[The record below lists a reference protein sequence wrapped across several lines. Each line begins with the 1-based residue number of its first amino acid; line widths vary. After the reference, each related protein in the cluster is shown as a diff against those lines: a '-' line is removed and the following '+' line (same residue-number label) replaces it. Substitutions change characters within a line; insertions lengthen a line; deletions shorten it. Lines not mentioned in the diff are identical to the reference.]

1 MQVKMVLQK
10 LEQENVKI
18 ALIGASND
26 KSKFGNRIY
35 RDLKSK
41 GYNVTPINPK
51 DKEIEGDRAYSS
63 IQMMEE
69 LPDIVNFVV
78 PPPIA
83 MKVAQ
88 NAVEVGVEYLWF
100 QPGSESVELEKWLK
114 EIDGIKYLINAC
126 IMVETR

>member
-1 MQVKMVLQK
+1 MVLQK

-18 ALIGASND
+18 ALVGASND

-35 RDLKSK
+35 RDLRSK
-41 GYNVTPINPK
+41 GYNVIPINPK
-51 DKEIEGDRAYSS
+51 DENIEGDKAYTS

-88 NAVEVGVEYLWF
+88 NAVELGIEYLWF
-100 QPGSESVELEKWLK
+100 QPGSESDEIEYWLK
-114 EIDGIKYLINAC
+114 NTDGIKYLINAC

>member
-1 MQVKMVLQK
+1 MVLQK
-10 LEQENVKI
+10 LEQKNVKI

-26 KSKFGNRIY
+26 KSKFGNQIY
-35 RDLKSK
+35 RDLRSK

-51 DKEIEGDRAYSS
+51 EQEIEGDRAYSS

-83 MKVAQ
+83 MKVAK
-88 NAVEVGVEYLWF
+88 NAVELGIEYLWF
-100 QPGSESVELEKWLK
+100 QPGSESDVLEKWLK
-114 EIDGIKYLINAC
+114 ETDEIKYLINTC
-126 IMVETR
+126 IMVKTR

>member
-1 MQVKMVLQK
+1 MVLQK
-10 LEQENVKI
+10 LEEENVKI
-18 ALIGASND
+18 ALVGASND

-35 RDLKSK
+35 LDLKNK
-41 GYNVTPINPK
+41 GYNVVPINPRGEK
-51 DKEIEGDRAYSS
+51 IEGDKAYAS

-78 PPPIA
+78 PPAIA

-88 NAVEVGVEYLWF
+88 DAVELGIEYLWF
-100 QPGSESVELEKWLK
+100 QPGSESDEIEYWLK
-114 EIDGIKYLINAC
+114 NTDGIKYLINAC

>member
-1 MQVKMVLQK
+1 MVLQK

-18 ALIGASND
+18 ALVGASND

-35 RDLKSK
+35 RDLRSK
-41 GYNVTPINPK
+41 GYNVVPINPK
-51 DKEIEGDRAYSS
+51 DENIEGDKAYTS

-88 NAVEVGVEYLWF
+88 NAVELGVEYLWF
-100 QPGSESVELEKWLK
+100 QPGSESDELENWLK
-114 EIDGIKYLINAC
+114 CTDGIKYLINAC

>member
-1 MQVKMVLQK
+1 MVLQK
-10 LEQENVKI
+10 LEEKNVKI
-18 ALIGASND
+18 ALVGASND

-35 RDLKSK
+35 RDLKNK
-41 GYNVTPINPK
+41 GYNVVPINPK
-51 DKEIEGDRAYSS
+51 DEKIEGDKAYTS
-63 IQMMEE
+63 IEMMED

-88 NAVEVGVEYLWF
+88 NAVELGIEYLWF
-100 QPGSESVELEKWLK
+100 QPGSESDEIEYWLK
-114 EIDGIKYLINAC
+114 NTDGIKYLINAC

>member
-1 MQVKMVLQK
+1 MVLQK
-10 LEQENVKI
+10 LEEENVKI
-18 ALIGASND
+18 ALVGASND

-35 RDLKSK
+35 RDLKNK
-41 GYNVTPINPK
+41 GYNVVPINPK
-51 DKEIEGDRAYSS
+51 DEKIEGDKSYTS

-88 NAVEVGVEYLWF
+88 NAVELGIEYLWF
-100 QPGSESVELEKWLK
+100 QPGSESNEIENWLK
-114 EIDGIKYLINAC
+114 DTGGIKYLINAC